1 MAKPSPPPADY
12 AGVPLPEVQVI
23 TNRLLSAETTEA
35 VLNALDVIPNIRQ
48 INMTGESCDV
58 TQRLEGGRGGN
69 NVTKSPQ
76 QGTMAAGSWHQVVAG
91 ARTEVLQPKPTLTWR
106 VAGFCLA

>member
-1 MAKPSPPPADY
+1 M
-12 AGVPLPEVQVI
+12 
-23 TNRLLSAETTEA
+23 TET
-35 VLNALDVIPNIRQ
+35 
-48 INMTGESCDV
+48 
-58 TQRLEGGRGGN
+58 GGKERWQQCG
-69 NVTKSPQ
+69 KEPQ